1 ILYQFTFDLN
11 LTPDIQSANRASFNP
26 GCLLFLGLW
35 AWIYPDAR
43 VITALTSTSLSV
55 NTEQN
60 NNGLIDVHAVTNSYP
75 FWLGVFIDLFRPAHL
90 FFPSGMAASLAAIC
104 THPLDMAKVRMQTGP
119 PRSMLATLMNAVQ
132 VEGIR
137 KGAYVGLSA
146 SLARQMT
153 YSVTRFGVYD
163 NLKCRLARYTGNPDT
178 SKLPCHHLAIAASLA
193 GAAGGLAGNPADVI
207 LVRMTSDINLP
218 KESRK
223 GYKNCFEALFRM
235 IKEEGFGSLTRGLG
249 PNLSRS
255 ILNERK
261 YDSIKEGLV
270 NTKFFNEGLWLHFC
284 ASSMAGAIA
293 TTICSPFDVV
303 KSRIMNTTPGSA
315 TVPQERRRGLDL
327 RGWTP
332 AFIRLGPNTVY
343 AILSLHPSE
352 KKKNSTSW
360 SVSSLQPT
368 GYSIIFVGLEQLKI
382 ATDYIKNR

>member
-1 ILYQFTFDLN
+1 MPESSL
-11 LTPDIQSANRASFNP
+11 P
-26 GCLLFLGLW
+26 
-35 AWIYPDAR
+35 
-43 VITALTSTSLSV
+43 LTSTSLSV

-75 FWLGVFIDLFRPAHL
+75 FWLG
-90 FFPSGMAASLAAIC
+90 GMAASLAAIC

-255 ILNERK
+255 ILMNASQLAT

-315 TVPQERRRGLDL
+315 TVP
-327 RGWTP
+327 
-332 AFIRLGPNTVY
+332 
-343 AILSLHPSE
+343 
-352 KKKNSTSW
+352 K
-360 SVSSLQPT
+360 
-368 GYSIIFVGLEQLKI
+368 
-382 ATDYIKNR
+382 

>member
-1 ILYQFTFDLN
+1 MPESSL
-11 LTPDIQSANRASFNP
+11 P
-26 GCLLFLGLW
+26 
-35 AWIYPDAR
+35 
-43 VITALTSTSLSV
+43 LTSTSLSV

-75 FWLGVFIDLFRPAHL
+75 FWLG
-90 FFPSGMAASLAAIC
+90 GMAASLAAIC

-163 NLKCRLARYTGNPDT
+163 NLKFRLARYTGNPDT

-255 ILNERK
+255 ILMNASQLAT

-315 TVPQERRRGLDL
+315 TVPQVIRQSFRNEGVGWIF

-332 AFIRLGPNTVY
+332 AFIRLGPNTV
-343 AILSLHPSE
+343 
-352 KKKNSTSW
+352 
-360 SVSSLQPT
+360 
-368 GYSIIFVGLEQLKI
+368 IIFVGLEQLKI

>member
-1 ILYQFTFDLN
+1 MPESSL
-11 LTPDIQSANRASFNP
+11 P
-26 GCLLFLGLW
+26 
-35 AWIYPDAR
+35 
-43 VITALTSTSLSV
+43 LTSTSLSV

-75 FWLGVFIDLFRPAHL
+75 FWLG
-90 FFPSGMAASLAAIC
+90 GMAASLAAIC

-163 NLKCRLARYTGNPDT
+163 NLKFRLARYTGNPDT

-255 ILNERK
+255 ILMNA
-261 YDSIKEGLV
+261 SQLATLV

-315 TVPQERRRGLDL
+315 TVPQVIRQSFRNEGVGWIF

-332 AFIRLGPNTVY
+332 AFIRLGPNTV
-343 AILSLHPSE
+343 
-352 KKKNSTSW
+352 
-360 SVSSLQPT
+360 
-368 GYSIIFVGLEQLKI
+368 IIFVGLEQLKI

>member
-1 ILYQFTFDLN
+1 MPESSL
-11 LTPDIQSANRASFNP
+11 P
-26 GCLLFLGLW
+26 
-35 AWIYPDAR
+35 
-43 VITALTSTSLSV
+43 LTSTSLRV
-55 NTEQN
+55 NTEQD
-60 NNGLIDVHAVTNSYP
+60 NNGLRDVHAVTNSYP
-75 FWLGVFIDLFRPAHL
+75 FWLG
-90 FFPSGMAASLAAIC
+90 GMAASLAAIC

-163 NLKCRLARYTGNPDT
+163 NLKFRLARYTGNPDT

-223 GYKNCFEALFRM
+223 GYKNWFRESDERLRSESFA
-235 IKEEGFGSLTRGLG
+235 I
-249 PNLSRS
+249 NLMNASQ
-255 ILNERK
+255 LAT

-315 TVPQERRRGLDL
+315 TVPQVIRQSFRNEGVGWIF

-332 AFIRLGPNTVY
+332 AFIRLGPNTV
-343 AILSLHPSE
+343 
-352 KKKNSTSW
+352 
-360 SVSSLQPT
+360 
-368 GYSIIFVGLEQLKI
+368 IIFVGLEQLKI